1 MEKYYYDMTCHC
13 IITESGLMKDYE
25 DIKKSDDCT
34 VDSFEE
40 FKNTA
45 IEWQDIVPLSADDL
59 KKLQTEKCYFCADSS
74 EILSESEL
82 KKGYEMNAYGMD
94 YDNYEDFISAVTS
107 PWESL
112 TAIN

>member
-1 MEKYYYDMTCHC
+1 MTWHC
-13 IITESGLMKDYE
+13 IITDSDLIKDYE
-25 DIKKSDDCT
+25 DLKKSDGSTADNY
-34 VDSFEE
+34 EE

-82 KKGYEMNAYGMD
+82 KKGYETNAYGMD
-94 YDNYEDFISAVTS
+94 FDSYEDFISAVTS

-112 TAIN
+112 TAMN